1 MERIR
6 TRKGLLAVLAVLSLC
21 LALIAA
27 VPSAVASPPA
37 AQDLPQ
43 FTILHTNDFHG
54 NLQSDSRGRGGAAYL
69 AGKINQVRAEVG
81 AENVALLDAG
91 DEFFGAP
98 PISQLLMGESTIDI
112 FNMIGYQAATLGNHE
127 FDKGQAILQQRIAQ
141 SHYPWLGANVV
152 LEGTEWDHP
161 SWVRPYTL
169 LTLGSG
175 ANQVTLGIIG
185 VDTDETPVV
194 TLKGTTEGLVFKD
207 LTEAILHYYD
217 EVKAQSDALI
227 VLAHM
232 GTADSGPY
240 KGLRTVAQELI
251 AAGKP
256 VDLMIG
262 GHQHEALSAPVWV
275 GGTAIV
281 SAGYA
286 GRNLGRCD
294 VTIDR
299 ATKKLTLVN
308 YTLYTINNTLT
319 ADPAVAAR
327 VAYWADL
334 VAPYIN
340 RVVGYTNV
348 SLVRN
353 YNGESN
359 IGDLVADS
367 MLWKADQYD
376 DGELNGSVDIALT
389 NAGGLRADIVI
400 PAGATL
406 PYTIT
411 WGDTFNVLPFANTL
425 YLMDLTGA
433 QVQELLDQAASLYK
447 GILQTSGATWYWYN
461 NCNCITPTTWGA
473 YGIKVGDEP
482 LKRDKVYRVVTNNFL
497 APGGDNF
504 LTFAKGT
511 NRWDTYY
518 DMQEA
523 LNEYIQWYNA
533 NVGPIDYQVEGR
545 ITQLDNVVTILHTN
559 DTHGVW
565 EPTIYRGRKE
575 GFAYLATLIARER
588 AHNPNAI
595 LLDAGDTF
603 QGNAFAQY
611 FRNRVPNPIA
621 GGLNLL
627 GYNAFVIGNH
637 EFNFGPQTFATMLGQ
652 LNFPILG
659 KVNLV
664 DDGSYGFINDH
675 VREYINLDVNGLKV
689 TVFGL
694 TNPRVYR
701 YELPTNIPGLTFPPA
716 ISAAQ
721 AFVPGLLAT
730 EHPDLLVAL
739 THIGYAPYADE
750 PESDTLLADTVPGI
764 DVIIGGHS
772 HTRLDPAV
780 LRVTQA
786 NPDGVLI
793 AQTER
798 YALYLGK
805 VNVGF
810 KDGQMVLREGYL
822 IPADEV
828 QTPDPTLMGYLQ
840 PFLDEIR
847 AYTATPIGK
856 TLTPL
861 DALNGFT
868 EETNGANLQTDAAVW
883 ELERHGIDVDFY
895 LSGAMTNQ
903 KVASG
908 ASPANPVTLTV
919 GDMYT
924 LMPYENS
931 LVVFRMN
938 GPQIKRIL
946 ERAYRNWY
954 YYKYVPGWGGY
965 SHYTTCMLDING
977 GNQIRYL
984 DTYPALPDGNNVMA
998 LRIGDRFVDFN
1009 DPNTYYNVGTVN
1021 YVAAG
1026 SCNFNDAGI
1035 TIWPLD
1041 QIVAD
1046 TQYYVRDAVIGYI
1059 QEQGTINPQVEGRL
1073 QMRRFYLDYT
1083 FTADKNVVVPPE
1095 AQTFTFTA
1103 TNVGTEASGPA
1114 YIYFELPTTLDL
1126 VTFAANYGDLGWY
1139 AGARQLRWWGQVPP
1153 GQPRQI
1159 TFTVNATGA
1168 STVRAVADDGTGWV
1182 EELTWTTAAQVTF
1195 QHGVAPNPGYLW
1207 ERDITLD
1214 LWNPNTNY
1222 WTAFDYD
1229 TAFVRQPNIKKMLV
1243 HFDRLMDY
1251 IPAGAQVTRA
1261 TLTVTADSST
1271 NPQGQEVA
1279 VAPVLTAWKFDEATW
1294 NQAAAGTPWMTPGG
1308 DLGDPVDSIWVG
1320 TPGAYTLDVTE
1331 VVQAWLNGTLPNY
1344 GLALYSETQR
1354 GAVEWRYLS
1363 WVAQAAAGRPKLFV
1377 EYVLP

>member
-1 MERIR
+1 MVRIH

-21 LALIAA
+21 MALIAPM
-27 VPSAVASPPA
+27 PSAVASPPA
-37 AQDLPQ
+37 TQDLAQ

-54 NLQSDSRGRGGAAYL
+54 YLETDYRGRGGAAYL
-69 AGKINQVRAEVG
+69 AGKINEIRAEVG

-127 FDKGQAILQQRIAQ
+127 FDKGQEILAQRIAQ
-141 SHYPWLGANVV
+141 ANYPWLGANVV
-152 LEGTEWDHP
+152 LEGTDWDLP
-161 SWVRPYTL
+161 DWIQPYTL

-207 LTEAILHYYD
+207 LTETILHYYD
-217 EVKAQSDALI
+217 EVKAQADAII

-232 GTADSGPY
+232 GSADSGPY
-240 KGLRTVAQELI
+240 KGLKRVAQELI
-251 AAGKP
+251 NAGKP

-275 GGTAIV
+275 GNTAIV
-281 SAGYA
+281 SAGLY

-294 VTIDR
+294 VTIDP
-299 ATKKLTLVN
+299 ATKKLTLVR

-319 ADPAVAAR
+319 PDPAVAER
-327 VAYWADL
+327 VAYWAGI

-348 SLVRN
+348 SLVRD
-353 YNGESN
+353 YNAESN

-367 MLWKADQYD
+367 MLWKADQLD
-376 DGELNGSVDIALT
+376 DGALNGSVDIAFT
-389 NAGGLRADIVI
+389 NAGGLRADILI

-433 QVQELLDQAASLYK
+433 QIQELVDQAASLYK
-447 GILQTSGATWYWYN
+447 GILQTAGATWYWYN
-461 NCNCITPTTWGA
+461 DCGCITPTTWGG
-473 YGIKVGDEP
+473 YGVKVGDEP
-482 LKRDKVYRVVTNNFL
+482 LKRDQVYRVVTNNFL
-497 APGGDNF
+497 APGGDDF

-523 LNEYIQWYNA
+523 LNEYIQWYNE
-533 NVGPIDYQVEGR
+533 NFGPIDYQVEGR
-545 ITQLDNVVTILHTN
+545 IVKLDNVVTILHTN
-559 DTHGVW
+559 DMHGVFAP
-565 EPTIYRGRKE
+565 EIYRGQKE
-575 GFAYLATLIARER
+575 GVAYLASLIAKER

-611 FRNRVPNPIA
+611 FRNRVPSPIA
-621 GGLNLL
+621 GVMNLL
-627 GYNAFVIGNH
+627 NYDAFVVGNH
-637 EFNFGPQTFATMLGQ
+637 EFNFGPATFATMLGQ
-652 LNFPILG
+652 LNCPILG

-664 DDGSYGFINDH
+664 DDGRYGFVNDRMQDY
-675 VREYINLDVNGLKV
+675 VNLEVNGLKV
-689 TVFGL
+689 SIFGL

-701 YELPTNIPGLTFPPA
+701 YELPTNIPGLTFLPA
-716 ISAAQ
+716 IAAAQ
-721 AFVPGLLAT
+721 GFVPGLL
-730 EHPDLLVAL
+730 ESENPDLLVAL
-739 THIGYAPYADE
+739 THIGYSPYADE
-750 PESDTLLADTVPGI
+750 PESDTVLADTVPGI
-764 DVIIGGHS
+764 DVIVGAHS
-772 HTRLDPAV
+772 HSALNPAV
-780 LRVTQA
+780 LRVTEA

-793 AQTER
+793 AQTGA
-798 YALYLGK
+798 YATYLGK

-810 KDGQMVLREGYL
+810 KNGEMVLREGYL
-822 IPADEV
+822 IPAQEV
-828 QTPDPTLMGYLQ
+828 EQPDPTVMAHLQ
-840 PFLDEIR
+840 PFLDELNQ
-847 AYTATPIGK
+847 YTSTQIGQ
-856 TLTPL
+856 TLAPL
-861 DALNGFT
+861 DALTAFT
-868 EETNGANLQTDAAVW
+868 EETTGANLQTDAAVW
-883 ELERHGIDVDFY
+883 ELRRNGIDVDFY
-895 LSGAMTNQ
+895 LSGAMSNR
-903 KVASG
+903 KVAAN
-908 ASPANPVTLTV
+908 ASPTNPVTLTV

-998 LRIGDRFVDFN
+998 LRIGDQFVDFT
-1009 DPNTYYNVGTVN
+1009 DADTYYNVGTVN

-1046 TQYYVRDAVIGYI
+1046 TQFYVRDAVIGYI
-1059 QEQGTINPQVEGRL
+1059 QDQGTIHPQVEGRL
-1073 QMRRFYLDYT
+1073 QMRPFYLDYT
-1083 FTADKNVVVPPE
+1083 FTADKDVVVPPE
-1095 AQTFTFTA
+1095 TQTFTFTA
-1103 TNVGTEASGPA
+1103 TKLGAGDSGPA

-1126 VTFAANYGDLGWY
+1126 LTFEANYGEIGWY
-1139 AGARQLRWWGQVPP
+1139 AGARQLRWWGQVQS
-1153 GQPRQI
+1153 GQPLLI
-1159 TFTVNATGA
+1159 TFTVNARGA
-1168 STVRAVADDGTGWV
+1168 STVRAVADDGSGWV
-1182 EELTWTTAAQVTF
+1182 EVLTWATAARLTF
-1195 QHGVAPNPGYLW
+1195 QHGVSPDKGYLW
-1207 ERDITLD
+1207 QRDITLD

-1222 WTAFDYD
+1222 WKAFDYD

-1251 IPAGAQVTRA
+1251 IPAGAQVTKA
-1261 TLTVTADSST
+1261 TLTITADSST

-1294 NQAAAGTPWMTPGG
+1294 NQAAAGMPWMTPGG
-1308 DLGDPVDSIWVG
+1308 DYGDPVDSVWVG
-1320 TPGAYTLDVTE
+1320 APGTYTLDVTE
-1331 VVQAWLNGTLPNY
+1331 IVRDWFTVLPNY
-1344 GLALYSETQR
+1344 GLVLFSETQR

-1363 WVAQAAAGRPKLFV
+1363 WVAQAAEGRPALTV